1 MPDTAQVPNSQP
13 GVASPQYQPDPQL
26 QPAPELQSATQEEP
40 TSQALAEPILELGQ
54 EELSLLDT
62 LVTERVLTPQQAS
75 DIKIKSAM
83 GGKNVETVLREF
95 KMVPEDRI
103 SEAKAKVLGVP
114 YISLSTTSFSPQ
126 AISLLPRAVVE
137 RFNLIPFFFD
147 ERASTIS
154 IAMANP
160 VDLDAIEFVRQK
172 TGMTVKTFAASP
184 TDVQNAIDQ
193 QYRQA
198 LVGEV
203 GAAIKETEEF
213 SDKKKVI
220 DSSQIA
226 QLIKEAPIAK
236 IVSTILEYAVTS
248 RSSDIHIEPQEDHV
262 RVRYRI
268 DGILYDKLSLPKN
281 VQEALVSRIKILSN
295 LKIDEHRSPQDGR
308 FTFKVGAEEVDLRIS
323 ILPTVNGEK
332 IVMRLLRKSGGIPTL
347 QDLGLN
353 GLALKRLEDSIL
365 RPHGIIL
372 VTGPTGSG
380 KTTTLY
386 AVLSKLNT
394 PKVNIMSLEDP
405 VEYQIAGVNQV
416 QINPAV
422 GLTFASGLRAFL
434 RQDPNI
440 ILVGEIRDKETT
452 DLALQAALTGHLVFS
467 TLHTESAAGALP
479 RLIDLGAE
487 SFLLASTITAIVGQ
501 RILRKIDPICKEEYI
516 PAPQVLETL
525 KKVLGPLYT
534 MQDSEVRFYKGKGCN
549 ECGGSGYKG
558 RIGIYEVL
566 QITEAIGQLIL
577 SHPDSGSIEKQAI
590 TEGMITM
597 MQDGYLKVLKGISS
611 IEEVLR
617 VAKE

>member
-1 MPDTAQVPNSQP
+1 MPDTAQVPTPQP
-13 GVASPQYQPDPQL
+13 VVQPTPIPQPQAVPVEPQPVPPPVQV
-26 QPAPELQSATQEEP
+26 
-40 TSQALAEPILELGQ
+40 QAQQIQDLDRED
-54 EELSLLDT
+54 LSLIDI
-62 LVTERVLTPQQAS
+62 LVSEHALTPQQAS
-75 DIKIKSAM
+75 DIKEKSVTQD
-83 GGKNVETVLREF
+83 KSVEAVLTET
-95 KMVPEDRI
+95 KILPEDKI
-103 SEAKAKVLGVP
+103 AEAKARVIGVP
-114 YISLSTTSFSPQ
+114 YISLATTSFSPQ

-147 ERASTIS
+147 EKNSTIS

-172 TGMTVKTFAASP
+172 TGMMVKAFAAAP
-184 TDVQNAIDQ
+184 TEVQAAIDQ

-203 GAAIKETEEF
+203 GAAIKETEEY

-248 RSSDIHIEPQEDHV
+248 RSSDIHIEPQEDRV

-308 FTFKVGAEEVDLRIS
+308 FNFKVGEEEVDLRIS

-347 QDLGLN
+347 QDLGLG
-353 GLALKRLEDSIL
+353 GLALKRLEEAIL

-487 SFLLASTITAIVGQ
+487 SFLLSSTITAIVGQ
-501 RILRKIDPICKEEYI
+501 RIVRRIDPVCKEAYT
-516 PAPQVLETL
+516 PAPQVLNQI
-525 KKVLGPLYT
+525 KQALGPLYT
-534 MQDSEVRFYKGKGCN
+534 YKDEEVKFYRGKGCN

-566 QITEAIGQLIL
+566 PVSEKIGQLML
-577 SHPDSGSIEKQAI
+577 QHPDSTSIEKEAI
-590 TEGMITM
+590 AEGMITM
-597 MQDGYLKVLKGISS
+597 MQDGYLKVLKGVSTL
-611 IEEVLR
+611 EEVLR